1 MENIQTKSV
10 KKTKKSPK
18 QIVVFLAINVLAI
31 FLLMA
36 FTLWWQNDLSFLAFA
51 DGIWFVFAFQ
61 LTMAWSLFVYNQ
73 NIFTP
78 LVHGVKTFF
87 LLFLGRKPKED
98 YFHYYSKIKDNPIAT
113 PYIVVTF
120 LLTLVILVVGILLT
134 LEAY

>member
-1 MENIQTKSV
+1 MENVQTKSV

-87 LLFLGRKPKED
+87 LLFVGRKPKED

-120 LLTLVILVVGILLT
+120 LLTLVILVVGILLM

>member
-1 MENIQTKSV
+1 MENAQTKPV
-10 KKTKKSPK
+10 KKLKKSPK
-18 QIVVFLAINVLAI
+18 QIVVFSLINVVAI
-31 FLLMA
+31 LLLMA
-36 FTLWWQNDLSFLAFA
+36 FTLWWQNNTSFLAFA

-61 LTMAWSLFVYNQ
+61 LTMAWALFVYNQ

-87 LLFLGRKPKED
+87 LLFVGRKPKED

-113 PYIVVTF
+113 SYIVVSF

-134 LEAY
+134 VEAY